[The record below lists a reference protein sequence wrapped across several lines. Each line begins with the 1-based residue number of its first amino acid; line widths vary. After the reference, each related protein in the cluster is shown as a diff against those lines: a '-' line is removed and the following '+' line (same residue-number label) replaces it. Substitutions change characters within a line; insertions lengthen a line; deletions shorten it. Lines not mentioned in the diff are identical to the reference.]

1 MDAHA
6 QAMWDLMEHTMRSE
20 RWRPGDDGDA
30 QRRYRDA
37 CRAMSDDHA
46 LFDAVI
52 AKIID
57 PGLDPERFTLLAE
70 RERLDQRGQLQAAQV
85 MAELA
90 DKVMYKA
97 GWNVQRA
104 VRAHYQ
110 RDVPRAFT
118 ELAAGIP
125 ESADRLGAYRVAAMA
140 SWLVNDPAME
150 FKAHLDRL
158 WDAIGEDDMRT
169 SLSRAFANA
178 LVPAYARGDAPEHAR
193 DRLAEDETAR
203 LDGGPAADAD
213 AALRRMTRPGAAT
226 RR

>member
-1 MDAHA
+1 MDSHA

-20 RWRPGDDGDA
+20 RWRPDDDGDA

-37 CRAMSDDHA
+37 CRAMSGDHA

-70 RERLDQRGQLQAAQV
+70 RERLDQRGKLQAAQV

-125 ESADRLGAYRVAAMA
+125 ESADRLGA
-140 SWLVNDPAME
+140 
-150 FKAHLDRL
+150 
-158 WDAIGEDDMRT
+158 
-169 SLSRAFANA
+169 
-178 LVPAYARGDAPEHAR
+178 
-193 DRLAEDETAR
+193 
-203 LDGGPAADAD
+203 
-213 AALRRMTRPGAAT
+213 
-226 RR
+226 